1 VTLNRGGG
9 TASYTVTIKPAG
21 TFNSPVTLSI
31 SGLPSAASSTFSPN
45 PATQSS
51 ALKVTVPSSVS
62 KGTYTLTVTGTGG
75 SPTKTHT
82 VTAKLFKTQ
91 KP

>member
-9 TASYTVTIKPAG
+9 TASYTVTITPSG
-21 TFNSPVTLSI
+21 TFSSPVTFSI
-31 SGLPSAASSTFSPN
+31 SGLPSGASSTFSPN

-51 ALKVTVPSSVS
+51 VLKVTVASSVP
-62 KGTYTLTVTGTGG
+62 KGTYTFTITGTGG
-75 SPTKTHT
+75 SPTKMHT
-82 VTAKLFKTQ
+82 AMAKIVKIQ

>member
-1 VTLNRGGG
+1 M
-9 TASYTVTIKPAG
+9 
-21 TFNSPVTLSI
+21 TLSI
-31 SGLPSAASSTFSPN
+31 SGLPSGASGTFTPN

-62 KGTYTLTVTGTGG
+62 KGTYTFTVTGIGG
-75 SPTKTHT
+75 TPTKTHT
-82 VTAKLFKTQ
+82 ATAKLVKSQ